1 MEIVS
6 GGEAL
11 REALSFLAWRGRVL
25 GKYWEILGNADV
37 AESGSPRSPFKARLL
52 LQYASMPA

>member
-25 GKYWEILGNADV
+25 GKYWEILGNADAADTRV
-37 AESGSPRSPFKARLL
+37 CGGVGL
-52 LQYASMPA
+52 ASFAL